1 MASEVSR
8 TVYGSTDKG
17 VVTVIGKVTMDD
29 NGGEHVTYEVRHG
42 VRTIDSGLTKANAER
57 ISKALMSVPDAEPE
71 VPAAKTGHA

>member
-8 TVYGSTDKG
+8 TTYGSTDKG
-17 VVTVIGKVTMDD
+17 TVVVIGKETLDD
-29 NGGEHVTYEVRHG
+29 NGKASVTYEVRHG

-71 VPAAKTGHA
+71 APAAKTGHA